1 MVGQAMI
8 ARGLARGWRL
18 RAVGGRRV
26 RTPRALSAAISL
38 AFARRLRAQLRA
50 SSAAAAR
57 DGVGGLHH
65 DGFNRHGDHNING
78 SIVSSA
84 TGDGSR
90 LAHAQEGGSP
100 QKQREELLL
109 LSATTTPEGAAAP
122 RWRPDDS
129 AADDPRGAEALFDFI
144 TSLSLSALG
153 DPPGARRKLEAR
165 RAAQSRGSHDD
176 GVAAVAEAS
185 STPDWSDEQ
194 EGDLSSC
201 VSIPSAAG
209 GFRLASSGDDDG
221 DELGADGER
230 LPWRFHTDGD
240 DAREGDDDDDDDEHD
255 VSDDDDEEE
264 EEEAPP
270 LHHQRGRPRW
280 RGAAGRRT
288 RRATELEEVAALQDE
303 LVRRVEYGLLTPER
317 LRDWVGALPPLEFE
331 FETYGYGVPLL
342 VPRKVQTCRVWNR
355 SSSSDDVPMLIQPF
369 FVDLSSSIQ
378 RWPFIHLATMAV
390 CRISRSSAF
399 LRT

>member
-1 MVGQAMI
+1 M

-65 DGFNRHGDHNING
+65 DGFNRHGDHNNNG

-90 LAHAQEGGSP
+90 LALAQEGGSP
-100 QKQREELLL
+100 QQQREELLL
-109 LSATTTPEGAAAP
+109 LSAATTPEGAAAP
-122 RWRPDDS
+122 RWHPDDS
-129 AADDPRGAEALFDFI
+129 AADDPRGAETIFDFI

-153 DPPGARRKLEAR
+153 DPPGARRKLEAPR

-221 DELGADGER
+221 DDGGDGDELGADGER

-240 DAREGDDDDDDDEHD
+240 DACEGDDDDDDDEND

-264 EEEAPP
+264 EEEEEEAVAA
-270 LHHQRGRPRW
+270 

-303 LVRRVEYGLLTPER
+303 LVLRVEYGLLTPER